1 MIAIGPIDDSDV
13 ARVHANMWPRGLA
26 ELERM
31 GLAPEKMLGAYL
43 ERNRTP
49 FSFGIFVDGRA
60 VGFMGARP
68 LQDGIAG
75 GRKRYGTWFMATA
88 EFETAGL
95 GATKAVR
102 NFLAGKM
109 REHPDVDLYLLSAS
123 DHPDA
128 DRWFGVLG
136 FRFVTVL
143 GVVRAFKYGGVHV

>member
-1 MIAIGPIDDSDV
+1 MIAIGPIKDSEID
-13 ARVHANMWPRGLA
+13 RVYANMWPRGRA

-31 GLAPEKMLGAYL
+31 GFAPEKMLDAYL
-43 ERNRTP
+43 ERNRSP
-49 FSFGIFVDGRA
+49 FSFGIFVDGRP
-60 VGFMGARP
+60 VGFMGAR
-68 LQDGIAG
+68 QIEGSASG
-75 GRKRYGTWFMATA
+75 GRKSYGTWFLATD
-88 EFETAGL
+88 EFEAVGRA
-95 GATKAVR
+95 ATRAIKK
-102 NFLAGKM
+102 FLADKM